1 LFGAYDL
8 PKFNNYKKT
17 DKTEKKREIV
27 KILAK
32 VIIYMYKYQKYIH
45 INSLKCT
52 IKNKINVIHIEMIGF
67 WWTLK

>member
-1 LFGAYDL
+1 M
-8 PKFNNYKKT
+8 
-17 DKTEKKREIV
+17 V

-67 WWTLK
+67 WWTLKQLEMFFGKKNDCS